1 MRAGELRVV
10 TRNLPSAYYL
20 GASGPQGPEFD
31 LASRFAAELGVRLFM
46 YSVPNVAD
54 AMRELESHRA
64 HIAAAGLTRGIRLPD
79 NTSFGPPYQQVRE
92 HLIFRQDETRPRT
105 IKQANEGHIEVVGG
119 SAHAATLEQ
128 WRALNPNLTW
138 VENPLAETEELLYRL
153 SRREFDYT
161 VADSNE
167 FAIGRAFHPEIRIAF
182 DLTQG
187 KSLAWVVDT
196 RDASLL
202 KRVTAFY
209 SSLQRRGAAR
219 LHSRYVLRRQR
230 SLRLHPVARL
240 HRAHRDA
247 AAAVPPLV
255 SRGRSGGRCRLAA
268 AGGGRLPGVAL
279 GSDCDFAHG
288 RARADDAHRRN
299 GARIEGGGS
308 ARSARQHLR
317 RCALFR
323 VAAQSDSEAHPRTG
337 SHVVHARRVQRR
349 RRPPGGRAHPD
360 ADARQESRRVERR
373 ARAPAA
379 ADAGEV
385 VHAREARLRARLGA
399 GALRGEHPRL
409 HRHPGLGGDGYAP
422 APVPARDHR

>member
-1 MRAGELRVV
+1 MKAALAIIATLLLGTCSQPPTVLEQIMRAGELRVV
-10 TRNLPSAYYL
+10 TRNMPSAYYL

-64 HIAAAGLTRGIRLPD
+64 HIAAAGLTRGIRLPA

-92 HLIFRQDETRPRT
+92 HLIFRQGETRPRT

-128 WRALNPNLTW
+128 WRALNPNLSW

-182 DLTQG
+182 DLSQG

-202 KRVTAFY
+202 QARDCVLFVAAAPKGGSRRFSIRTTATATASTTSSRAY
-209 SSLQRRGAAR
+209 SWSTSRRG
-219 LHSRYVLRRQR
+219 
-230 SLRLHPVARL
+230 
-240 HRAHRDA
+240 
-247 AAAVPPLV
+247 
-255 SRGRSGGRCRLAA
+255 CRTIAT
-268 AGGGRLPGVAL
+268 
-279 GSDCDFAHG
+279 
-288 RARADDAHRRN
+288 
-299 GARIEGGGS
+299 GS
-308 ARSARQHLR
+308 ARPPRKSA
-317 RCALFR
+317 
-323 VAAQSDSEAHPRTG
+323 STG
-337 SHVVHARRVQRR
+337 
-349 RRPPGGRAHPD
+349 D
-360 ADARQESRRVERR
+360 CSRRSATRNR
-373 ARAPAA
+373 IGIRP
-379 ADAGEV
+379 
-385 VHAREARLRARLGA
+385 RLRTPACA
-399 GALRGEHPRL
+399 G
-409 HRHPGLGGDGYAP
+409 
-422 APVPARDHR
+422 